1 MTIER
6 GVLRAFDGATYT
18 ATVAMAGSLNT
29 WLAGVPVSRNIA
41 AADLVTGRN
50 VALAF
55 FDPANPNDAV
65 IFAVWT

>member
-6 GVLRAFDGATYT
+6 GVLHAFDGATYT
-18 ATVAMAGSLNT
+18 ATVGLPASLNT

-50 VALAF
+50 VALAL
-55 FDPANPNDAV
+55 FDPANPTAAV